1 MTHGSLFSGIGGFD
15 YAAKEAGITNL
26 FWCEK
31 EPFCQRALKYHYPT
45 SQAHEDITK
54 TDFTKYRGAV
64 DIISGGF
71 PCQPFSTS
79 GKRLGNEDDRALW
92 HEMYRAIREVEPTW
106 VIAENVRGL
115 LSIEDGMVFEQVCTD
130 LETAGYEVQAFI
142 IPAVGKNARHRR
154 DRLWIVA
161 HATNARAESLRKR
174 TAEVFRPAC
183 FIANAE
189 SKSSKL
195 LQSEQ
200 RKDSEQ
206 EKRELGGGSCN
217 VGSKRATPNATSTR
231 LQGAVQPRTSLLAE
245 HLPNEQ
251 TESPICSGDDGL
263 SGRLFGITVPKHL
276 NKSSVTVPKHRKESL
291 KAYGNAIV
299 PQIAYAIF
307 QAILQTENR

>member
-15 YAAKEAGITNL
+15 YAAKEAGITNV

-31 EPFCQRALKYHYPT
+31 EPFCQRVLSYHYPT
-45 SQAHEDITK
+45 SQRHEDITK
-54 TDFTKYRGAV
+54 TNFKKYRGTV

-130 LETAGYEVQAFI
+130 LENAGYEVQAFI

-154 DRLWIVA
+154 DRVWISA
-161 HATNARAESLRKR
+161 HAT
-174 TAEVFRPAC
+174 
-183 FIANAE
+183 
-189 SKSSKL
+189 SK
-195 LQSEQ
+195 
-200 RKDSEQ
+200 
-206 EKRELGGGSCN
+206 G
-217 VGSKRATPNATSTR
+217 
-231 LQGAVQPRTSLLAE
+231 LQGAVQRSTSLLAE

-251 TESPICSGDDGL
+251 TQSPICSGDNGL

-276 NKSSVTVPKHRKESL
+276 INESSVTVPKHRRESL

-307 QAILQTENR
+307 QAILEADNKKSTNRTTY

>member
-15 YAAKEAGITNL
+15 YAAKEAGITNV

-31 EPFCQRALKYHYPT
+31 EPFCQRVLSYHYPT
-45 SQAHEDITK
+45 SQGHEDITK

-92 HEMYRAIREVEPTW
+92 HEMYRAIREINPTW

-115 LSIEDGMVFEQVCTD
+115 LSIEDGMVFEQVCVD

-154 DRLWIVA
+154 DRVWIVA
-161 HATNARAESLRKR
+161 HATDTRAESMR
-174 TAEVFRPAC
+174 TGKAEVFRPAY

-189 SKSSKL
+189 GKSSKL
-195 LQSEQ
+195 MQSEQ

-217 VGSKRATPNATSTR
+217 VGSKRAAPDTTSTR
-231 LQGAVQPRTSLLAE
+231 LQGAVQRSPSLLAE
-245 HLPNEQ
+245 HLQNQ
-251 TESPICSGDDGL
+251 QAESPICSGDDGL
-263 SGRLFGITVPKHL
+263 SARLSGITVPKHR
-276 NKSSVTVPKHRKESL
+276 NESL